1 MLGKLIKYDLKST
14 SRILVIIHVFLILSA
29 LFMRF
34 LITGRVEED
43 LLMASGGSDVF
54 YTLLVMVYTL
64 VIIGACF
71 ATCMVVAIR
80 FYRHLFSDEGY
91 LTNTLPVKR
100 STHLLAKT
108 ISGSLWLCVDMILI
122 MLSLFLVAFPPVV
135 LEMFRENQE
144 TVAKFFGFGA
154 GSLPSLPAFLGL
166 FLLVCVL
173 SGISSVVTLYGS
185 IALGSSSPST
195 G

>member
-43 LLMASGGSDVF
+43 LFMASGGSDVF

-64 VIIGACF
+64 VIIGASF

-108 ISGSLWLCVDMILI
+108 ISRKP
-122 MLSLFLVAFPPVV
+122 VA
-135 LEMFRENQE
+135 LH
-144 TVAKFFGFGA
+144 
-154 GSLPSLPAFLGL
+154 
-166 FLLVCVL
+166 
-173 SGISSVVTLYGS
+173 
-185 IALGSSSPST
+185 
-195 G
+195 

>member
-64 VIIGACF
+64 VIIGASF
-71 ATCMVVAIR
+71 ATCMVIAIR

-91 LTNTLPVKR
+91 LTNTLPVTRPYPVTGAATVKR
-100 STHLLAKT
+100 K
-108 ISGSLWLCVDMILI
+108 
-122 MLSLFLVAFPPVV
+122 
-135 LEMFRENQE
+135 
-144 TVAKFFGFGA
+144 
-154 GSLPSLPAFLGL
+154 
-166 FLLVCVL
+166 
-173 SGISSVVTLYGS
+173 
-185 IALGSSSPST
+185 
-195 G
+195 